1 MSHDRGDH
9 LPLSFR
15 SRYAGVS
22 GSGTQA
28 QPFAEADA
36 PSSVVL
42 LCEQRAGAPLSSNTL
57 GVRVVNLMMIRLR
70 VVALVAAVL
79 SGSAVV
85 RAADVELQSARIG
98 FVSPQTIS
106 TVPTVA
112 ALWQR
117 LRELGWRQG
126 ENLNVEL
133 SSAEGNIE
141 RLPELMN
148 EMVARKLD
156 VLITVGTPAALA
168 ARKAT
173 STLPI
178 VVAGMGDPLGTGL
191 AASLAR
197 PGGNLTGL
205 SLEMTEDLSG
215 KWLELLQEAVPKLS
229 TVAVVSNPESPLIR
243 KVAGDL
249 QRIGAG
255 RGVKLR
261 FADVRDAA
269 GLDGAFKQA
278 SRGAQAVLVLP
289 DPLTMNHVR
298 EITALAA
305 AYRLPAIYPFL
316 DFMDAGGLMAYSVDA
331 AAVFRRAAEYVDKIL
346 RGAKPAELPI
356 EQPTQFKLVVNLR
369 TAKALGVT
377 MPEAILVRA
386 DDVIR

>member
-1 MSHDRGDH
+1 MVVD
-9 LPLSFR
+9 
-15 SRYAGVS
+15 
-22 GSGTQA
+22 
-28 QPFAEADA
+28 FA
-36 PSSVVL
+36 
-42 LCEQRAGAPLSSNTL
+42 
-57 GVRVVNLMMIRLR
+57 MIRLR
-70 VVALVAAVL
+70 AVALIVAVL
-79 SGSAVV
+79 AGSTVV
-85 RAADVELQSARIG
+85 RAADAEVRTAHVG

-133 SSAEGNIE
+133 RSAEGNIE

-168 ARKAT
+168 ARRAT
-173 STLPI
+173 TTLPI

-215 KWLELLQEAVPKLS
+215 KWLELLQEAVPKLT
-229 TVAVVSNPESPLIR
+229 TVAIVSNPDSPLIR

-249 QRIGAG
+249 QRIGAS

-278 SRGAQAVLVLP
+278 SRGAQAILVLP

-305 AYRLPAIYPFL
+305 EYRLPAMYPFL
-316 DFMDAGGLMAYSVDA
+316 DFTDAGGLMAYSVDA
-331 AAVFRRAAEYVDKIL
+331 AAVFRRSAEYVDRIL

-369 TAKALGVT
+369 TAKSLGIRI
-377 MPEAILVRA
+377 PETILVRA